1 MTSNVLQSFSD
12 ALAGLASST
21 RQSLV
26 QVRNGDM
33 GIGAGTIWHSEGLI
47 VTNAHVARQ
56 NHVSVI
62 LPDGTE
68 LSADVIARDREQDLA
83 VLVVEATGL
92 PTIELG
98 DSRQLEAGQWVMA
111 MGHPFGIIGSTSA
124 GVVIGMSKY
133 WQETLPTDR
142 EWLVVNLQ
150 LRPGHSGGPLVDAQ
164 GRLVGINT
172 LMNGLDVG
180 VAIPVHVAKRFVAE
194 ALTV

>member
-1 MTSNVLQSFSD
+1 MTTTVLQSLSD
-12 ALAGLASST
+12 ALAGLASNT

-33 GIGAGTIWHSEGLI
+33 SIGAGTIWHAEGLI
-47 VTNAHVARQ
+47 VTNAHVARRDRL
-56 NHVSVI
+56 SVV
-62 LPDGTE
+62 LPDGHE
-68 LSADVIARDREQDLA
+68 LDADVIARDRAQDLA

-98 DSRQLEAGQWVMA
+98 DSRTLEPGQWVMA

-124 GVVIGMSKY
+124 GVVIGMSKH
-133 WQETLPTDR
+133 WQETLPSDR

-150 LRPGHSGGPLVDAQ
+150 LRPGHSGGPLVDTH
-164 GRLVGINT
+164 GHLVGINT

-180 VAIPVHVAKRFVAE
+180 VAIPVHVARRFVAE